1 MQNNVASAVYQYQID
16 CAKWA
21 DMKMAR
27 KKRKKRQKKLAAEH
41 KHKKHKKPR
50 VADNSSSA
58 FESERVVEGNL
69 PLVL

>member
-41 KHKKHKKPR
+41 KHKKKKSR
-50 VADNSSSA
+50 IADNSSSA
-58 FESERVVEGNL
+58 FESQRVVEGNL